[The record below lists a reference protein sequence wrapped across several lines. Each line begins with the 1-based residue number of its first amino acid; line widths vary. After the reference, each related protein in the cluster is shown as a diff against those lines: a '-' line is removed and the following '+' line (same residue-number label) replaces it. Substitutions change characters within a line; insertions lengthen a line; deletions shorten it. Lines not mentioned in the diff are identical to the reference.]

1 MGSERFQV
9 ISHVTLT
16 PRFKRAG
23 VGRHP
28 TTVQCRP
35 KEIAMK
41 SRVSVFAI
49 VAAVAISASAY
60 TFGGWA
66 VVTVDD
72 LPDYLTVGQPTRI
85 AFAVRQHGMM
95 LMSEVRPEITA
106 TDGKITVLGTNPM
119 SSAAGRF
126 AGNLVVPHAGKWTIT
141 VNSGWGK
148 SAATLYPV
156 PAIVPGAAPPVP
168 TPVAERGQ
176 RLFVAK
182 GCATCHVHGSV
193 EGSGFVKVGPEL
205 TPKRY
210 VASFLARFLA
220 DPSIQQTPGLQA
232 KMPNL
237 ELKPAEISA
246 LVAFIN
252 SDKQVSVR

>member
-1 MGSERFQV
+1 M
-9 ISHVTLT
+9 
-16 PRFKRAG
+16 KNRA
-23 VGRHP
+23 P
-28 TTVQCRP
+28 L
-35 KEIAMK
+35 
-41 SRVSVFAI
+41 FAL
-49 VAAVAISASAY
+49 VAAVAASVSAY

-66 VVTVDD
+66 VVTIND
-72 LPDYLTVGQPTRI
+72 LPEYLTVGQPVRI
-85 AFAVRQHGMM
+85 AFAVRQHGMT
-95 LMSEVRPEITA
+95 LMSEVHPEITA
-106 TDGKITVLGTNPM
+106 TDGKVTVRGTNPT

-126 AGNLVVPHAGKWTIT
+126 AGNLVVPHEGKWIIT

-156 PAIVPGAAPPVP
+156 PAIAAGAAPPIP
-168 TPVAERGQ
+168 TPAPERGQ

-182 GCATCHVHGSV
+182 GCVTCHVHGSV

-210 VASFLARFLA
+210 VADYLSRFLA